1 MAEEKPKE
9 VHLVARKIRTLRTT
23 LDNMKAF
30 VSRFNPEVN
39 NLNQIN
45 IRLNEVVEIK
55 QTFQLLQDELK
66 LLEDKSDEERI
77 AERLLF

>member
-9 VHLVARKIRTLRTT
+9 VRLVSRKIRTLRAT

-30 VSRFNPEVN
+30 VSRFNPEIN

-45 IRLNEVVEIK
+45 IRLNENFDIN
-55 QTFQLLQDELK
+55 QTFQSL
-66 LLEDKSDEERI
+66 
-77 AERLLF
+77 